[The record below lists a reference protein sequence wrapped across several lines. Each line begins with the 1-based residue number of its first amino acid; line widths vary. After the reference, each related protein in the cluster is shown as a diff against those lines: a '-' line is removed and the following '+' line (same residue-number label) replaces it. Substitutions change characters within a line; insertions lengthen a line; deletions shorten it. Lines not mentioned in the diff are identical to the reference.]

1 MKLTR
6 NHLFWVAVVLGGA
19 ALAYVLLLKPP
30 PPPETLIRQKVVQM
44 VRSAERKEL
53 GDVIEQISPSFR
65 TSDGLNR
72 DELRGFL
79 AGQLFRGQ
87 WVRIF
92 LVEMDVQVKS
102 ATSAELSAKFIFGR
116 SDAKE
121 LKDLAKES
129 VMSSYQID
137 ARAERE
143 SDGEWRFVWASYQP
157 IDASQFL

>member
-1 MKLTR
+1 VKLTR
-6 NHLFWVAVVLGGA
+6 THLFWAAMVLGGA
-19 ALAYVLLLKPP
+19 ALAYLLLLKPP

-53 GDVIEQISPSFR
+53 GDMMEQISPAFR
-65 TSDGLNR
+65 TADGLTR

-92 LVEMDVQVKS
+92 LVDMEAQVKS
-102 ATSAELSAKFIFGR
+102 PTTVELDAKFIFGR

-121 LKDLAKES
+121 LKDLAKDS
-129 VMSSYQID
+129 VMSSYQIQ

-143 SDGEWRFVWASYQP
+143 SDGEWRFVWATYKP